1 MIFILHTHLVFLQEI
16 TGKSFYIIFT
26 FLNIF
31 LLNSEKLMIIIS
43 NVKIVQIENLKV
55 AVMSCLYVFLEKFVS
70 AHFAYKSV
78 VQYIKS
84 YYQSFLAREV
94 GRWMFAS
101 DTFGKK

>member
-1 MIFILHTHLVFLQEI
+1 MELISVFLQEI

-26 FLNIF
+26 CLNIF
-31 LLNSEKLMIIIS
+31 LLNSEKLMISIIS
-43 NVKIVQIENLKV
+43 NLKYH
-55 AVMSCLYVFLEKFVS
+55 ADRKFKSSSTIYSVMFVCLEKFVS

-84 YYQSFLAREV
+84 YYQTFLAREV
-94 GRWMFAS
+94 GRFAS